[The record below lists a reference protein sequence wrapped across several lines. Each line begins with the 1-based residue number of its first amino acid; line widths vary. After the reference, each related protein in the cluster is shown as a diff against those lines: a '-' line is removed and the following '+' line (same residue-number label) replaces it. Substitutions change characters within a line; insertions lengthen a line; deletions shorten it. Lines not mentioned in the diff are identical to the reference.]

1 MLDVREKA
9 NDTSAP
15 SDAPQSEMDFQTQIA
30 EQMMGLFDLVI
41 DDRRNY
47 FAKNP
52 EKCPNRDSVDSI
64 IASYSNGNAAISG
77 AAGLIPGPF
86 GMLAALPEIV
96 AVIRNQLA
104 MIYDIGVA
112 YGQTRALTKELL
124 AGVLISAVGS
134 GATGLLV
141 MQGGKVLVQRVALRA
156 FQQIIVLFA
165 GKVTQQM
172 LKSMISKWLP
182 FVGAAAMSAWSKY
195 STHQIG
201 NKAVE
206 IFEKEIEI
214 VDSTDQS
221 EAADTELT
229 QAEPR
234 RESLNTEKIRIQSLI
249 NLMKVDGS
257 VMPEEQSYLQ
267 IFLDNA
273 DLTEGERAELAE
285 GIAADRKFTID
296 YEILAAN
303 PDDAIALLI
312 DLVALANRDGTFHI
326 TEKMYVKQVGKLMGF
341 AGSDIDEIMTTAG

>member
-1 MLDVREKA
+1 MLDVREKT

-15 SDAPQSEMDFQTQIA
+15 SDAPKSEMDFQTQIA
-30 EQMMGLFDLVI
+30 EQMMGLFDVVI
-41 DDRRNY
+41 ADRRNH

-52 EKCPNRDSVDSI
+52 EKCPNRGSVDSI
-64 IASYSNGNAAISG
+64 IASYSTSNAAISG
-77 AAGLIPGPF
+77 GAGLIPGPF
-86 GMLAALPEIV
+86 GMLAAIPEIV

-124 AGVLISAVGS
+124 AGVLITAMGT
-134 GATGLLV
+134 GAGTLLV
-141 MQGGKVLVQRVALRA
+141 MQGGKVLVKRVALRA

-182 FVGAAAMSAWSKY
+182 FVGAAAMAAWSNY
-195 STHQIG
+195 STREIG
-201 NKAVE
+201 KKAIE
-206 IFEKEIEI
+206 IFEKEILI
-214 VDSTDQS
+214 VDGTDQS
-221 EAADTELT
+221 EAADTEPT

-234 RESLNTEKIRIQSLI
+234 SASPNTEKIRIQSLI

-273 DLTEGERAELAE
+273 DLTEGERTELAE
-285 GIAADRKFTID
+285 GIASDRKFTID
-296 YEILAAN
+296 YDILAAN

-341 AGSDIDEIMTTAG
+341 AGNDIDEIMTTAG